1 MLLEPYS
8 VIVFDAF
15 GTLFDV
21 HSVSVKA
28 EKLFPGKGNQL
39 SLLWRQKQVEYS
51 WLRAM
56 SRQYKPFWAIT
67 FDALAY
73 TLKRLELNA
82 EGAADEL
89 MKAYEALSPF
99 DETSA
104 VIEELRN
111 QGYRLG
117 ILTNGNQ
124 EMIEAVL
131 ENANL
136 SSSFEHVLTS
146 DKVQTFKTVD
156 AIYELVCNAYAVERS
171 KVLFVSSNAWDA
183 AAATWF
189 GFDAFWI
196 NRLGVPFESLD
207 VEPHF
212 EGESLAD
219 LLRF

>member
-28 EKLFPGKGNQL
+28 EKLFPGRGNEL

-56 SRQYKPFWAIT
+56 SRQYKPFWT
-67 FDALAY
+67 VTSDALDY
-73 TLKRLELNA
+73 SLKRLNLRL
-82 EGAADEL
+82 EGAVDEL
-89 MKAYEALSPF
+89 MQAYETLSPF
-99 DETSA
+99 EETSA
-104 VIEELRN
+104 VIDELRN

-117 ILTNGNQ
+117 ILTNGNN
-124 EMIEAVL
+124 EMISTVL
-131 ENANL
+131 KNAGL
-136 SSSFEHVLTS
+136 SSSFEQVLTS

-156 AIYELVCNAYAVERS
+156 AIYELVGSAFAIDRS

-196 NRLGVPFESLD
+196 NRLNLPFESLD
-207 VEPHF
+207 VEPRF
-212 EGESLAD
+212 EGESLTD

>member
-28 EKLFPGKGNQL
+28 EELFPGRGNEL

-56 SRQYKPFWAIT
+56 SRQYKPFWAVT
-67 FDALAY
+67 FDALDFS
-73 TLKRLELNA
+73 LKRLNLA
-82 EGAADEL
+82 QEGAVDEL
-89 MKAYEALSPF
+89 MQAYETLSPF
-99 DETSA
+99 DETTA
-104 VIEELRN
+104 VVEELRN

-117 ILTNGNQ
+117 ILTNGNH
-124 EMIEAVL
+124 EMISTVL
-131 ENANL
+131 KNAGL

-146 DKVQTFKTVD
+146 DKVQTFKTID
-156 AIYELVCNAYAVERS
+156 AIYELVGSAFAIDRS

-196 NRLGVPFESLD
+196 NRLSLPFESLD
-207 VEPHF
+207 VQPRF
-212 EGESLAD
+212 EGESLTD